1 LNYKPI
7 ESKLDECEKLLNKI
21 KVYLDSSLY
30 EINENNLRELK
41 LVYSKICN
49 SNDSDKN
56 SDELNVELNDLKEKN
71 CNEKSEY
78 SNINFELMNGKPSIT
93 SFNEVNSNSFS
104 YEENQVN
111 TTQYSSKFQFKNEE
125 IEIELTNPDKGSF
138 FNSLRERFVTT
149 KPLITTDKIY
159 NALFI
164 ERESKSSMLE
174 FIAYFL
180 LLVYILMI
188 SIMVI

>member
-1 LNYKPI
+1 M
-7 ESKLDECEKLLNKI
+7 LNKI
-21 KVYLDSSLY
+21 KDYLDSSFY
-30 EINENNLRELK
+30 EINEKNLRELK
-41 LVYSKICN
+41 LVYSKIYN

-78 SNINFELMNGKPSIT
+78 SNSNFELMNGKPSIT
-93 SFNEVNSNSFS
+93 SLNEVNSNSFS

-111 TTQYSSKFQFKNEE
+111 TKVN
-125 IEIELTNPDKGSF
+125 
-138 FNSLRERFVTT
+138 T
-149 KPLITTDKIY
+149 K
-159 NALFI
+159 
-164 ERESKSSMLE
+164 SKSSMLE